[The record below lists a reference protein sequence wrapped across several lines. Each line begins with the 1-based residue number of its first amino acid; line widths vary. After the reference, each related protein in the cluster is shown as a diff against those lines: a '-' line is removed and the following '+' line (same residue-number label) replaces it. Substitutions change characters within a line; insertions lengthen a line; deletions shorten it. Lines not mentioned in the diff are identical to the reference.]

1 MTTATPLVGPRDI
14 ALAHY
19 AARALLENV
28 LTRHG
33 ITFQQS
39 VTLRLAAV
47 ADGPVGREQLVDGV
61 TGALKTDAPEVHG
74 VLDELIAARL
84 LARTGASEV
93 RITDAGREVYAAT
106 SGETAPIT
114 ARVYDGI
121 PAKDLAVTGRVL
133 RLITERADAELA
145 ALRR

>member
-1 MTTATPLVGPRDI
+1 MTTSTPPVGPRDI

-19 AARALLENV
+19 AGRALLETV
-28 LTRHG
+28 LARHG

-61 TGALKTDAPEVHG
+61 TGALKIDAAEVHG
-74 VLDELIAARL
+74 VLDELVAAQL
-84 LARTGASEV
+84 LTPDGSSDV
-93 RITDAGREVYAAT
+93 RITEAGRELYATT

-114 ARVYDGI
+114 ARIYDGI
-121 PAKDLAVTGRVL
+121 PAEDLVVTGRVL
-133 RLITERADAELA
+133 SLITERAGAELTT
-145 ALRR
+145 LRR